1 MDDVAKALTQQ
12 EIIIE
17 AKKRLSP
24 AVWDYLSGGG
34 ESETTLKRNRWCLDS
49 VAFRPRV
56 LNSVP
61 DPDPS
66 TTFLG
71 QKLRI
76 PVMCAPIGSLHLMDP
91 GGNLP
96 VVRAMD
102 RFGSIA
108 AISIMSNPSLEDC
121 AKETKGYKTF
131 QLYVRGD
138 MDWVKRT
145 LDRVVNA
152 GFDALVITVDVAH
165 YGRRERDQYNRFN
178 RRAFAQRANLEGINL
193 DDEWKYRGQLTW
205 DFVEACK
212 KHCGL
217 TVMVKGIATAEDTEI
232 ALERGTIDVIWVSNH
247 GGRQLDHGRG
257 ALACLPEVAAVAKGK
272 RPIVIDGGFVR
283 GTDMIKAVAMGA
295 DVVAVGKLQGWAL
308 AAGGEAGVVRAFEI
322 LETEMKI
329 NMGLLGVNTLV
340 ELTPGHLH
348 HDAIAMNA
356 PTNVSAFPV
365 VTEAFERWDRGTY

>member
-1 MDDVAKALTQQ
+1 MDDVKNARTNQ
-12 EIIIE
+12 EIVIE

-34 ESETTLKRNRWCLDS
+34 ESETTLKRNRWCIDQ

-76 PVMCAPIGSLHLMDP
+76 PVMCAPIGSLHLLDP

-121 AKETKGYKTF
+121 ARATEGFKTF

-145 LDRVVNA
+145 LDRVVDA

-178 RRAFAQRANLEGINL
+178 RRSFAQRANLEGVDL
-193 DDEWKYRGQLTW
+193 DAEWKYRSLLTW
-205 DFVEACK
+205 DFVDECK

-217 TVMVKGIATAEDTEI
+217 KVMVKGIATAEDAKI
-232 ALERGTIDVIWVSNH
+232 AVERGTIDVIWVSNH

-257 ALACLPEVAAVAKGK
+257 ALACLPEVAEAVNG
-272 RPIVIDGGFVR
+272 RLPIIIDSGFVR
-283 GTDMIKAVAMGA
+283 GTDMLKAIAMGA
-295 DVVAVGKLQGWAL
+295 DAVAVGKLQGWAL
-308 AAGGEAGVVRAFEI
+308 AAGGEDGVVRTFEI
-322 LETEMKI
+322 LEDEMKI
-329 NMGLLGVNTLV
+329 NMGLLGVNKLS
-340 ELTPGHLH
+340 ELTPAHLH
-348 HDAIAMNA
+348 HDALPMNA
-356 PTNVSAFPV
+356 PSIVSPFPV

>member
-1 MDDVAKALTQQ
+1 MDDIKKAVTQQ

-34 ESETTLKRNRWCLDS
+34 ELETTLKRNRWCLDQ

-56 LNSVP
+56 LDSVP

-121 AKETKGYKTF
+121 AKETRGYKTF

-145 LDRVVNA
+145 LDRVVAA

-178 RRAFAQRANLEGINL
+178 RRSFAQRANLEGVNL
-193 DDEWKYRGQLTW
+193 DDEWKYRSLLTW
-205 DFVEACK
+205 DFVDACK

-217 TVMVKGIATAEDTEI
+217 TVMVKGIATAEDTKI
-232 ALERGTIDVIWVSNH
+232 ALERGTVDVIWVSNH

-272 RPIVIDGGFVR
+272 RPIVIDSGFVR
-283 GTDMIKAVAMGA
+283 GTDMLKAIAMGA
-295 DVVAVGKLQGWAL
+295 DAVAVGKLQGWAL
-308 AAGGEAGVVRAFEI
+308 AAGGEDGVVRAFEI
-322 LETEMKI
+322 LEAEMKI
-329 NMGLLGVNTLV
+329 NMALLGVNKLS
-340 ELTPGHLH
+340 ELTPAHLH
-348 HDAIAMNA
+348 HDAMPMNA
-356 PTNVSAFPV
+356 PTNVSAFPC
-365 VTEAFERWDRGTY
+365 VTEAFDRWDRGTY